1 MKKRMK
7 NLIENFTY
15 DKRQARR
22 TKKHEEII
30 QRYERMTSD
39 ELEMHTV
46 EIITKYE
53 YRRNVTVALFGAI
66 LLATVMD
73 VGKYFFQTARE
84 FLVIVYQNTGD
95 IEMAAKTSLI
105 TFFAIFLSILVV
117 ILGIILSLLLE
128 MRSIISEKVML
139 EKFMERER
147 IKKDIRKNA

>member
-1 MKKRMK
+1 MYQSRKVDTK
-7 NLIENFTY
+7 NIFSYFIFSKVDIRHILGRLFFSKV
-15 DKRQARR
+15 D
-22 TKKHEEII
+22 
-30 QRYERMTSD
+30 MTC
-39 ELEMHTV
+39 
-46 EIITKYE
+46 I
-53 YRRNVTVALFGAI
+53 
-66 LLATVMD
+66 VMD